1 MTDFVCIILYSQYI
15 LWGVRMSYILIRK
28 TNKAMVKVPIVY
40 AYFEKCSHRVPV
52 SPARRIFRIF
62 MLIYFSTVAARI

>member
-1 MTDFVCIILYSQYI
+1 
-15 LWGVRMSYILIRK
+15 MSYILIRK